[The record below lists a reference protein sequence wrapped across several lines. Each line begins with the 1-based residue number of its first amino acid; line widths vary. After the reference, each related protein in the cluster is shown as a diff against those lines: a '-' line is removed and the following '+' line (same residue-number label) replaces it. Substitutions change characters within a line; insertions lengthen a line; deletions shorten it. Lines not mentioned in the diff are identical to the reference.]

1 MSNHLNVSIAVVTDV
16 GGRKRNEDYCGYW
29 SEAGQSCYV
38 LSDGAGGHGGGDVA
52 SKTAVESVLETFKA
66 KPEVTPERA
75 SQLLRSAN
83 DRVIEQQSAGQELED
98 MRATLVTLLIDEV
111 AGTAIW
117 GHIGDSRLYLFR
129 RGHLWFQTKDHSV
142 FQSMVDAGLIK
153 PGAARDARQ
162 RSVLTGSLG
171 GEDGFLPIISSQPHE
186 IERDDVFLMCSDG
199 FWDYVNETVM
209 ERQLEGSHTPDEWLL
224 KMKNVLNS
232 NKPVGNDNYSAIAIW
247 FSRHPGSA

>member
-1 MSNHLNVSIAVVTDV
+1 MPNHLNVSIAVLTDV
-16 GGRKRNEDYCGYW
+16 GGRERNEDYCGYW

-38 LSDGAGGHGGGDVA
+38 LSDGAGGHGGGNVA

-66 KPEVTPERA
+66 KPEVTPEKA

-83 DRVIEQQSAGQELED
+83 DRVIEQQSASQELAD
-98 MRATLVTLLIDEV
+98 MRATLVTLSIDEV
-111 AGTAIW
+111 AGTAVW

-129 RGHLWFQTKDHSV
+129 SGNLCFQTKDHSV

-153 PGAARDARQ
+153 PGAARNARQ
-162 RSVLTGSLG
+162 RSILTGSLG
-171 GEDGFLPIISSQPHE
+171 GEDGFLPIISSQRHG
-186 IERDDVFLMCSDG
+186 IELDDVFLMCSDG
-199 FWDYVNETVM
+199 FWDYVNETDM
-209 ERQLEGSHTPDEWLL
+209 ERQLEGSHTPDEWLQ

-247 FSRHPGSA
+247 FSRDQGSA